1 MLRCAACRSELRAS
15 DFSAAQRKKV
25 RLGTGRCAACV
36 EANKEVP
43 AALTLPIGADAK
55 LVGLDRCQ
63 ELNDAVVTV
72 MSTVDGERYE
82 VRTKRP
88 DSTGKIR
95 TLVVHPS
102 SIVALSLCAVCA
114 TLAPKATSLDCDV
127 CGKLYCSEECQRRDR
142 DNGHDRECR
151 HRSVLLEAFRDRSR
165 RLGDL
170 PRTSSLV
177 AGELLDR
184 RLTCAFL
191 IADLRGQR
199 HPVLLLSFTRREG
212 KEPLCRCDT
221 VEQSEVRPLFVR
233 MRLAAGESGIINT
246 ERIMERN
253 RVFGDSTALCFEMA
267 QGCSLEMREYSGGLV
282 FQTTKSIKSFDEIWA
297 QYRTDLHWFGMRG
310 HIRSMEPSE
319 RAQQIAELVRE
330 GIGGY
335 AYRRMLWPTGRPAPP
350 LAERQQWVR
359 RLETLGWLDTP
370 ENTRETVRQTG
381 KRLPDEYDQVEA
393 DLAAVRCRR
402 RRSGGA
408 SDEARVI
415 AKAGALRH
423 DGEQAMNRGRAA
435 VALDRYQQAIE
446 LLQFASEPAALTS
459 LVRSMCLRAE
469 AFCTMGSV
477 SQALEDVEDA
487 CDILSHRSLE
497 AHSHAALVAEL
508 ERVRRRAVDVEAAAE
523 IEREERQRLEA
534 RAVAAQEAAQEA
546 RVAARRAEAQR
557 RREAAETRRARRA
570 ELRAR
575 AEATAPRASTSEGGS
590 DDAQAATAVPA
601 EDEVEECC
609 ICMEAGEMPQCK
621 PCGRHSLHVACVMAW
636 RQQCRS
642 RDREPTCPTCREPI

>member
-1 MLRCAACRSELRAS
+1 
-15 DFSAAQRKKV
+15 
-25 RLGTGRCAACV
+25 
-36 EANKEVP
+36 
-43 AALTLPIGADAK
+43 
-55 LVGLDRCQ
+55 
-63 ELNDAVVTV
+63 

-184 RLTCAFL
+184 AS
-191 IADLRGQR
+191 
-199 HPVLLLSFTRREG
+199 PG

-335 AYRRMLWPTGRPAPP
+335 AYRRMLWPTGRSAPP

-393 DLAAVRCRR
+393 DLAAVRRRR

-459 LVRSMCLRAE
+459 LAEPWSDSLTATPGQRLTVPDSLTALTALSLTEASSAEFFEEIRKLLADFNVSIQEESKDRKLR
-469 AFCTMGSV
+469 FHVKRLIKSHQQRG
-477 SQALEDVEDA
+477 EDVDEELDFYMDDDDVAVLFTMEDSSKVFA
-487 CDILSHRSLE
+487 IGN
-497 AHSHAALVAEL
+497 
-508 ERVRRRAVDVEAAAE
+508 
-523 IEREERQRLEA
+523 IEQV
-534 RAVAAQEAAQEA
+534 AVADGT
-546 RVAARRAEAQR
+546 VDARRATGSSSAEYLRQLSMSQRSNGVFINDPKGLFILRWYREVKGDGTPPDGPRYQNRACKYYKLTSDNDGEAFRWTSNYQIISKVYLKKHSTLPLCYSLSAADKKMVTSTMKKMVGP
-557 RREAAETRRARRA
+557 EAE
-570 ELRAR
+570 
-575 AEATAPRASTSEGGS
+575 
-590 DDAQAATAVPA
+590 
-601 EDEVEECC
+601 
-609 ICMEAGEMPQCK
+609 
-621 PCGRHSLHVACVMAW
+621 
-636 RQQCRS
+636 
-642 RDREPTCPTCREPI
+642 